1 MKLKNG
7 VNRNEIFF
15 LAYHTT
21 IINILHSFLRA
32 QWLGIS
38 GFIKLLPTFITNENW
53 TSVSL
58 HPIHN
63 LNANITGD
71 GLVGSA
77 ELVQVRDLGDSV
89 PSCTHP
95 NQPNHVPS
103 YRN

>member
-1 MKLKNG
+1 MKFFSGHVILLLL
-7 VNRNEIFF
+7 IFYPHF
-15 LAYHTT
+15 C
-21 IINILHSFLRA
+21 A